1 MSGAHFYLMLPS
13 NASLDVYPNN
23 KTTDYRVSLPQ
34 SIELE
39 GNWEVGLYSVS
50 YPITLGTTYQM
61 MVRTLTFIGGI
72 FMAGREGSSKVWALR
87 KHRKFC

>member
-1 MSGAHFYLMLPS
+1 MSGLHFYLTLPS

-50 YPITLGTTYQM
+50 YPNTWYNLPNDGADTHFFWWDIHG
-61 MVRTLTFIGGI
+61 
-72 FMAGREGSSKVWALR
+72 
-87 KHRKFC
+87 